1 MAAAPVLNTETF
13 PKSLLSFSC
22 LSSRF
27 LHFSSVINIGPFQSK
42 SVKPLKNF
50 LHYRYS
56 TSQSLESNLSNSK
69 HSLPGRGEE
78 EAVNI
83 SFITILSYLI
93 GNGYWHDQCWCL
105 ILILDILEFHNPVLL
120 SLHSFSVVKFVKNDK
135 CTVVYILYSI
145 YICAAF
151 IVNFLL
157 IYS

>member
-1 MAAAPVLNTETF
+1 MQRKGIAFEKHRTNSKPNQNNRTTRQLCNSETNVLKAPFLSLSLSHMAAAPVLNTETF

-93 GNGYWHDQCWCL
+93 GNGY
-105 ILILDILEFHNPVLL
+105 
-120 SLHSFSVVKFVKNDK
+120 
-135 CTVVYILYSI
+135 
-145 YICAAF
+145 
-151 IVNFLL
+151 
-157 IYS
+157 